1 VIRGRTARRAA
12 LAAFAAAAG
21 LALGACGDLE
31 DDPGPDQGDLTSAAA
46 EQPKEPAADLPEPA
60 AGQVEVDG
68 RLDGSLTND
77 VKSGFD
83 RDAGRNGLAI
93 DVIPAAGDEAQGFA
107 DLCAGRTDVVDASRE
122 ITDEE
127 LQACTDNGLKVVEF
141 RIAFDATVIVT
152 RNERDVGA
160 DCVNFDQ
167 LRAMFQTGT
176 PVSAWNQVNTAFLP
190 IELTTT
196 GPEEGASDFELFGQR
211 VLGEAE
217 PTLSS
222 LRSDYIPHARESQI
236 KDDVAG
242 KDAPEGRVGIIG
254 FSYYELFEDKL
265 RPLEIDG
272 QTGDRCVFPSEETI
286 SSELYPLERTLRL
299 YTTQR
304 SLDRQEVQ
312 TFLTYYLKHSGAL
325 AVENELV
332 PIDDALRK
340 VELQRIDDPKA
351 YGESGTGQVDEP
363 PDPASASAPP
373 ETATTTTTT
382 ETEAAS
388 G

>member
-1 VIRGRTARRAA
+1 MTQGRAVQRRAA
-12 LAAFAAAAG
+12 LAVFAALAA
-21 LALGACGDLE
+21 LALSACGDLE
-31 DDPGPDQGDLTSAAA
+31 DDPGGEGDLTSAAA
-46 EQPKEPAADLPEPA
+46 EQPKQPAADLPDPPS
-60 AGQVEVDG
+60 GQVQVDG

-107 DLCAGRTDVVDASRE
+107 NLCAGRTDVVDASRE

-127 LQACTDNGLKVVEF
+127 LQACTDNGLQVVEF
-141 RIAFDATVIVT
+141 RIAYDATVIVT

-160 DCVNFDQ
+160 DCVNLDQ
-167 LRAMFQTGT
+167 LRAMFETGT

-211 VLGEAE
+211 VLGEPE
-217 PTLSS
+217 PTLSN

-312 TFLTYYLKHSGAL
+312 AFLTYYLKHSEAL
-325 AVENELV
+325 ADSNELV

-340 VELQRIDDPKA
+340 VELERIDDPKA
-351 YGESGTGQVDEP
+351 YGESGAGQVDSP
-363 PDPASASAPP
+363 PDPAATPAPA
-373 ETATTTTTT
+373 ATTQTTTST